1 LNQAGFAK
9 EVYQKLEDLL
19 ASSADDKARLLL
31 LRQIL
36 ESIYKDKCKDSH
48 TSFSSLFGR
57 MQYVHEQT
65 ALPSELVYQANQL
78 RIICNKV
85 AHEEYNEN
93 LREAFEA
100 GIAAVVLLVVFYY
113 NQTANGELSK
123 HLDIMAPKGFPRQ
136 AHSEKESFIAIV
148 RSFTKADQGIEICA
162 VNELSEHCTIFL
174 RDDLSARSEGRLWSK
189 LVDVLWK
196 NATVRFRK
204 LTVSNKDQGR
214 FTSNPLTMVI
224 LEPDFLI
231 DASAISECIMENN
244 KSHPQFY
251 IINRLFSDQANENM
265 MQGNM
270 VNQIFDRM
278 VFEPMSSIDEM
289 IEWII
294 PQSPMQMVGL
304 GDGAVSQ
311 IKSSIKE
318 RHYPQLKVF
327 VDRLQAQEMHL
338 EPSFICPDYGLQGRL
353 DLLYKKDGKF
363 SIVELKSGKAPHFDA
378 WHSHKMQVVAYNMI
392 IRKVFS
398 HKELANS
405 SILYSSDPEQPLRNV
420 VNAIQI
426 EQELMFCRNRIV
438 GILHQLAENPK
449 PFFDWLK
456 GCPKL
461 ELNNVL
467 REKHNRI
474 CDYLNRLSD
483 DEYEWFME
491 QIRHIILEIWNVK
504 LGSNASDLS
513 SRWGHNALWQQDVY
527 SKQEAYRIIRDLGIV
542 SVHGDAICLQGNSD
556 MLVSDFREGDII
568 LLYKQD
574 LPVEK
579 QQLFRGTISYIE
591 GSRVEISIRGGLI
604 LDESVKDLHQ
614 WTIEHDILDSL
625 LYTPLASVTSFLNAN
640 TIQKHRILGITDPGG
655 ITGAVS
661 NDLDNLLD
669 RINQAETYFVIQ
681 GPPGTGKTSGL
692 LTRYV
697 DKLYKD
703 SSRRLLI
710 ISFTNRA
717 VDEICLCLNRAG
729 IPFIRTGKSSAVP
742 DQLLSSL
749 AEGKTIAEIED
760 MIRNTRVFIS
770 TVQSANSW
778 FKDTRSIISFDELII
793 DEASQII
800 EPSVLGIISEIPKL
814 ILIGD
819 QNQLPPITAQGYD
832 QYVFTGKQLSNLRYS
847 TYQRSL
853 MERLYLLCE
862 SNGWYQSIG
871 MLSCHFRMH
880 ETIAALIGHYYDGK
894 LQASNPR
901 QRAPLPENKSGLTI
915 LDKRIAWISFPPT
928 DTQRYDIKQVI
939 AVKKLIKIFIEQ
951 GEIIDYNTDIGVIAP
966 FRAMIHCLAKELD
979 IPELIIDTVERF
991 QGSQRKIIILC
1002 LPLRSSADIGAIES
1016 LNEDGSIDRKL
1027 NVAISRACE
1036 RLIILGSPRI
1046 CQASPHYKR
1055 LLEGIK
1061 TNGIITDN
1069 EILRS
1074 LQ

>member
-1 LNQAGFAK
+1 MNQAEFAL
-9 EVYQKLEDLL
+9 EIYHKLEELL
-19 ASSADDKARLLL
+19 SSSAEDKARLLL
-31 LRQIL
+31 LRQVL
-36 ESIYKDKCKDSH
+36 ESVYKERCKDSH

-57 MQYVHEQT
+57 MQFVHEQT
-65 ALPSELVYQANQL
+65 GISAELVYQANQL

-85 AHEEYNEN
+85 AHEDYSQN

-100 GIAAVVLLVVFYY
+100 GVVAVVRLVVFFY
-113 NQTANGELSK
+113 NETAPENLTKQLELVSTK
-123 HLDIMAPKGFPRQ
+123 SFPRQ
-136 AHSEKESFIAIV
+136 AHSEKESFLAIV
-148 RSFTKADQGIEICA
+148 QSFARVDRGIEIKA

-174 RDDLSARSEGRLWSK
+174 RDDLAGNSEGRLWSK
-189 LVDVLWK
+189 LADVLWQ

-204 LTVSNKDQGR
+204 LTVSNRDQGR
-214 FTSNPLTMVI
+214 YTSNPLTMVI

-231 DASAISECIMENN
+231 DASAIAECIMDNN

-251 IINRLFSDQANENM
+251 IINKLFSDQANEKM

-278 VFEPMSSIDEM
+278 LFDPNSSIDDM
-289 IEWII
+289 IEGII
-294 PQSPMQMVGL
+294 PQSPMQMVSL
-304 GDGAVSQ
+304 GDGAVLQ
-311 IKSSIKE
+311 IKSNIKE
-318 RHYPQLKVF
+318 RHYPQLKGF
-327 VDRLQAQEMHL
+327 VDRLKAQEMHL

-353 DLLYKKDGKF
+353 DLLYRKDGKY
-363 SIVELKSGKAPHFDA
+363 SIVELKSGKAPHYDA

-398 HKELANS
+398 NKELANS

-438 GILHQLAENPK
+438 GILHQLSENPK

-456 GCPKL
+456 SCPKL
-461 ELNNVL
+461 ELDRVL
-467 REKHNRI
+467 RDKHNRI
-474 CDYLNRLSD
+474 CDYLNKLSP
-483 DEYEWFME
+483 DEYEWLLE

-504 LGSNASDLS
+504 LGGNATDLS
-513 SRWGHNALWQQDVY
+513 SRWGHNALWQQDIY

-542 SVHGDAICLQGNSD
+542 SVRGDEICLEGTAD

-574 LPVEK
+574 LPVDK

-591 GSRVEISIRGGLI
+591 DSKLEISIRGGLKI
-604 LDESVKDLHQ
+604 DESAKGLHL
-614 WTIEHDILDSL
+614 WSIEHDILDSL
-625 LYTPLASVTSFLNAN
+625 LYTPLASVTGFLEAGDLHK
-640 TIQKHRILGITDPGG
+640 QRILGITAPGEASG
-655 ITGAVS
+655 SLSDDAD
-661 NDLDNLLD
+661 DLVD
-669 RINQAETYFVIQ
+669 RIDKAETYFVIQ

-692 LTRYV
+692 LTKYV
-697 DKLYKD
+697 KKLYND

-729 IPFIRTGKSSAVP
+729 IPFIRTGKSRAVP
-742 DQLLSSL
+742 DKLLSSL
-749 AEGKTIAEIED
+749 AEGKTISEIED
-760 MIRNTRVFIS
+760 MIRDARVFVS

-778 FKDTRSIISFDELII
+778 FKDTKSIIAFDELII

-819 QNQLPPITAQGYD
+819 QNQLPPITAQDYD
-832 QYVFTGKQLSNLRYS
+832 PYVFTSDQLSSLRYS

-853 MERLYLLCE
+853 MERLYLLCDR
-862 SNGWYQSIG
+862 NGWHQSIS
-871 MLSCHFRMH
+871 MLSCHYRMH
-880 ETIAALIGHYYDGK
+880 ESIAALIGHYYDGK
-894 LQASNPR
+894 LQASTPR
-901 QRAPLPENKSGLTI
+901 QKAPLPDNRTGLSL
-915 LDKRIAWISFPPT
+915 LDKRIVWISFPPT
-928 DTQRYDIKQVI
+928 DTQRYDLNQVK
-939 AVKKLIKIFIEQ
+939 AVKQLIDILTEA
-951 GEIIDYNTDIGVIAP
+951 GEISDYSADIGVIAP
-966 FRAMIHCLAKELD
+966 FRAMIHCLAKEMD
-979 IPELIIDTVERF
+979 NPDLIIDTVERF

-1002 LPLRSSADIGAIES
+1002 LPLRSGSDIGAIES

-1027 NVAISRACE
+1027 NVAVSRACE

-1046 CQASPHYKR
+1046 CQSSQHYRK
-1055 LLEGIK
+1055 LLESIK
-1061 TNGIITDN
+1061 TNGIITDYD
-1069 EILRS
+1069 ILRS
-1074 LQ
+1074 LP